1 MKESTVNSSATNQK
15 RYGTWKSGFA
25 PCATISINANARP
38 ELMTGSKPTHGG
50 KRTGAGRKPSGE
62 AKRNLT
68 IRLTPAKLDKLA
80 TIRATTGESTSAIV
94 ERAIENL
101 DR

>member
-1 MKESTVNSSATNQK
+1 MTEPRK
-15 RYGTWKSGFA
+15 R
-25 PCATISINANARP
+25 
-38 ELMTGSKPTHGG
+38 PTHGG

-68 IRLTPAKLDKLA
+68 IRLAPAKLDKLA
-80 TIRATTGESTSAIV
+80 NIRATTGESSSAIV

-101 DR
+101 DQP

>member
-1 MKESTVNSSATNQK
+1 MPRAAIAMTEPRK
-15 RYGTWKSGFA
+15 R
-25 PCATISINANARP
+25 
-38 ELMTGSKPTHGG
+38 PTHGG

-68 IRLTPAKLDKLA
+68 IRLTPAKLEKLA
-80 TIRATTGESTSAIV
+80 TIRATTGESSSAIV